1 MHRVNR
7 EELEEENGEGKQK
20 LNRLERGEIKKKKK
34 QDGLEAF
41 RWS

>member
-7 EELEEENGEGKQK
+7 EELEEENGEENRE
-20 LNRLERGEIKKKKK
+20 LNRLKRGEIRRKRK